1 MFSLRLLRNSCQL
14 ATAALASS
22 DSGTAGFTGTMYSQ
36 KASPRH
42 TWVPELNLFLP
53 YKPKTSALVV
63 SVNSFTSKPGTKG
76 QVFTPVGSSTTWKY
90 LVFASLVGLGL
101 GDGLGDGLG
110 VGIGD
115 EVGVGVGDVVGVVD
129 GVGVGD
135 GVGAFT
141 FLHASICLFCKAV
154 NFLADEIFLVA
165 PAPIFLVRQSLTD
178 SLRVTAPELERFIV
192 KRDSTNEAATSLGAL
207 DMSRRLR

>member
-1 MFSLRLLRNSCQL
+1 
-14 ATAALASS
+14 
-22 DSGTAGFTGTMYSQ
+22 MYSQ

-110 VGIGD
+110 VGVGD
-115 EVGVGVGDVVGVVD
+115 E
-129 GVGVGD
+129 VGVGD

-165 PAPIFLVRQSLTD
+165 PAPIFLVRQSLTV

-192 KRDSTNEAATSLGAL
+192 KRDSTNEAAISFGAL

>member
-1 MFSLRLLRNSCQL
+1 
-14 ATAALASS
+14 
-22 DSGTAGFTGTMYSQ
+22 MYSQ

-101 GDGLGDGLG
+101 GDGL
-110 VGIGD
+110 
-115 EVGVGVGDVVGVVD
+115 GVGVGDVVGVVD

>member
-63 SVNSFTSKPGTKG
+63 SVNYFTSKPGTKG

-115 EVGVGVGDVVGVVD
+115 EVGVGDVVGVVD